1 VEISGAEL
9 PPSTNHPKER
19 GLRYCLPL
27 PRERWEQ
34 ANKQFAGGM
43 RFCRLLGA
51 DEKGTK
57 RGEN

>member
-1 VEISGAEL
+1 MRD
-9 PPSTNHPKER
+9 R

-27 PRERWEQ
+27 PQERWEQ
-34 ANKQFAGGM
+34 ANKQFAEGM